1 MNKLF
6 LGLILALGMSS
17 CALIF
22 KGDSARVTFTSSPS
36 QAEVL
41 VDGNSIGQTN
51 TQAVLK
57 TNKSYNITFRKVGFK
72 DQTYMLTNRVGAIWI
87 VLDVLGGLVPL
98 VIDAATGAWYEFE
111 NTNVNVT
118 LTPNSLQKAPLPK
131 WALEALKK
139 ANLQLPKTHIS
150 N

>member
-1 MNKLF
+1 MKKVF
-6 LGLILALGMSS
+6 LILALALSVSS

-22 KGDSARVTFTSSPS
+22 KGESARVTFTSNPS

-41 VDGNSIGQTN
+41 IDGNSVGLTT

-57 TNKSYNITFRKVGFK
+57 TNRSYNITFRKTGFAN
-72 DQTYMLTNRVGAIWI
+72 QTYTLTNRVGALWI

-111 NTNVNVT
+111 TTNVNVT
-118 LTPNSLQKAPLPK
+118 LTPQTMTKKALPE
-131 WALEALKK
+131 WAKVALRK
-139 ANLQLPKTHIS
+139 ANLRLP
-150 N
+150 

>member
-22 KGDSARVTFTSSPS
+22 KGDSARVTFASNPT

-41 VDGNSIGQTN
+41 IDGASIGQTN

-57 TNKSYNITFRKVGFK
+57 TNRSYSITFRKAGFNDK
-72 DQTYMLTNRVGAIWI
+72 TYMLTNRVGTLWI
-87 VLDVLGGLVPL
+87 VLDVLSGLVPL

-111 NTNVNVT
+111 TNNVNVS
-118 LTPNSLQKAPLPK
+118 LTPNTLQKAPLPK
-131 WALEALKK
+131 WALEALEK
-139 ANLQLPKTHIS
+139 ANLQLPKTYIS